1 MRKTP
6 SHSLISIGTLAMV
19 LPGSRNFEE
28 NVLKFLLSGAHI
40 SGVKAIKNTR
50 HSIEGHSFHVMPV
63 HDKPNTRLLY

>member
-1 MRKTP
+1 
-6 SHSLISIGTLAMV
+6 MV
-19 LPGSRNFEE
+19 LPGSQNFEE
-28 NVLKFLLSGAHI
+28 NFLKFLLSGAHV